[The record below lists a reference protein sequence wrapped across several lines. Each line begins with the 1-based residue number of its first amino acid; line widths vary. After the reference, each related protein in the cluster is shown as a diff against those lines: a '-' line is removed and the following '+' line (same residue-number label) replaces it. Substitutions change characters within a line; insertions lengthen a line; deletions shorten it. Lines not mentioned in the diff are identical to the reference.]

1 MKHTFNII
9 ILMLSTISSYSQK
22 HDYNWLTGYDSPDDS
37 LPGPFGITKIDFN
50 TPSLNPSFIYDT
62 FKQIDFLGT
71 ANTISDKDGNYL
83 FSYNGYIAEG
93 RNTMRLQNGI
103 FGISDPAD
111 LFPQMAVIIPSTEA
125 DTYFMYS
132 KEYYSPPGLA
142 PGSKYLFFSK
152 FEADLVTQ
160 KIIVKKKIINSDT
173 LNLKGIISI
182 KHSNGRDWWVID
194 KKLHSNIF
202 FCHLVSAKT
211 GEVLS
216 TIKNF
221 VGRTLESTSN
231 EVSVNGLGNK
241 IAISSEYYQNTKYE
255 SYLDI
260 FDFDRAT
267 GKLSNPIDYTF
278 NDYSSFHL
286 FGVAFSPN
294 SKYLYVSRKTHLYQ
308 FDLSKDEIKL
318 DTVATFDEFIGITP
332 GGIRAR
338 TWFGYIESAPDG
350 RIYGT
355 TSCCTQQYLFTIDK
369 PNLKGTACGVKQHSI
384 KITMNNCLPTFP
396 NYRLGPIDGSPSDS
410 LGIDN
415 IPVAEFRYDQDTM
428 NYRSIDFTNL
438 SWYEPEEFWWDW
450 GDGSQPYYTTVWDTS
465 IIHTYA
471 KEGIYEVC
479 LRAKNKNGESTKCKK
494 INIGTTA
501 TKDEANNPLID
512 ITLSPNPMR
521 EILIIQVK
529 DYLPEKMIMNLYDLQ
544 GNKIITKRLY
554 EGSNIINTE
563 SFSSGVYIVEI
574 KERNRIVKS
583 EKIVKI

>member
-1 MKHTFNII
+1 
-9 ILMLSTISSYSQK
+9 MLSTILSYSQK

-62 FKQIDFLGT
+62 FKRIDFLGT
-71 ANTISDKDGNYL
+71 ANTLSDKDGNYL
-83 FSYNGYIAEG
+83 FSYNGYIVEG
-93 RNTMRLQNGI
+93 RSALRLQNGI
-103 FGISDPAD
+103 FSISDPYSP
-111 LFPQMAVIIPSTEA
+111 FPQMAVIIPSTEA
-125 DTYFMYS
+125 STYFMYS
-132 KEYYSPPGLA
+132 KEYYTVPGYD
-142 PGSKYLFFSK
+142 SHSQHLFFSK
-152 FEADLVTQ
+152 FNADLVAQ
-160 KIIVKKKIINSDT
+160 KIILKKQIIHSDSIQ
-173 LNLKGIISI
+173 LIGIDAI
-182 KHSNGRDWWVID
+182 KHANGRDWWIFYP
-194 KKLHSNIF
+194 KLHSNIF
-202 FCHLVSAKT
+202 FSTLINGKT
-211 GEVLS
+211 GELIRVVTNELGRKLENANNQLS
-216 TIKNF
+216 INK
-221 VGRTLESTSN
+221 
-231 EVSVNGLGNK
+231 LGNK
-241 IAISSEYYQNTKYE
+241 IAISSDYYQITKDE

-267 GKLSNPIDYTF
+267 GILSNPLAYTF
-278 NDYSSFHL
+278 KDYDSFLL

-318 DTVATFDEFIGITP
+318 DTVAIFDDFFDSLP
-332 GGIRAR
+332 GGGTGS

-369 PNLKGTACGVKQHSI
+369 PNLKGTACEVKQHSI
-384 KITMNNCLPTFP
+384 KITMNKCLPSFP

-415 IPVAEFRYDQDTM
+415 IPVAEFRYDQDTV

-471 KEGIYEVC
+471 KDGIYEVC

-501 TKDEANNPLID
+501 TKDGADNPLID

-521 EILIIQVK
+521 EILIIQVN
-529 DYLPEKMIMNLYDLQ
+529 DYLPEKMVMNLYDLH

-574 KERNRIVKS
+574 IERNRIVKS